1 MNLGLLVRK
10 CAQLE
15 TYHVNKCPVS
25 LLRFDIAPQK
35 YKISRINLKR
45 LTVAFSFMRLLY
57 IEKNKINLGTINVQS
72 FNDIMIM
79 IKSSKMTSLQE

>member
-45 LTVAFSFMRLLY
+45 LTVAFSFMRFAVY
-57 IEKNKINLGTINVQS
+57 REKTKLIWVL
-72 FNDIMIM
+72 
-79 IKSSKMTSLQE
+79 